1 MSNSRVFNRIPI
13 LLITPLV
20 TVITV
25 FLAYPILRTVLMSI
39 QYWYLPGKGSETVFV
54 GLENFFKLVQDSA
67 FFDSLWTTGRYLAIT
82 VAARFALGL
91 GTALL
96 LNESFKGRGA
106 ARAMII
112 IPWAVPEV
120 VATLIWVLMYDQVFG
135 VVNFGLSALGLIR
148 ENLRFLEDP
157 SLALPAAMVVNVW
170 KGFPFVAVM
179 LLAGLQSIPK
189 ELYEAARV
197 DGADRL
203 QRLGSITLPML
214 KPVSKVVFLLL
225 VIWTMKDFAIV
236 YLLAGGGPSRATEL
250 LTIYVYKTAFRYF
263 DFGLAAA
270 GGMVLLLFS
279 LVFTVFYMRGMN
291 QQNQ

>member
-20 TVITV
+20 TVIAV

-67 FFDSLWTTGRYLAIT
+67 FFDSLWITGRYLVVT

-96 LNESFKGRGA
+96 LNGSFKGRAA

-179 LLAGLQSIPK
+179 LLAGLQSIPR

-203 QRLGSITLPML
+203 QRLASITLPML